1 MMHKALG
8 KILEVGSMTVQTQ
21 TVNRLQSLLE
31 LYRGGYQSHVVDQTV
46 DKLISLEVSQSRAE
60 LQRLAA
66 RLMTYEQQYGMT
78 SREFYQR
85 FRTGELGDDM
95 DFVEWSVF
103 WDMHQATQK
112 RLDSLV
118 KLAP

>member
-1 MMHKALG
+1 
-8 KILEVGSMTVQTQ
+8 MTVQTQ
-21 TVNRLQSLLE
+21 TVGRLQSLLE
-31 LYRGGYQSHVVDQTV
+31 LYLGGYQSQVVDQTV
-46 DKLISLEVSQSRAE
+46 TKLISLEVSQSRAE

-66 RLMTYEQQYGMT
+66 RLITYEQQYGMA
-78 SREFYQR
+78 SKDFYRR
-85 FRTGELGDDM
+85 FRLGELGDDM

-118 KLAP
+118 KQAP

>member
-1 MMHKALG
+1 
-8 KILEVGSMTVQTQ
+8 MTVQTQ
-21 TVNRLQSLLE
+21 TVGRLQSLLD
-31 LYRGGYQSHVVDQTV
+31 LYLGGYQSPVVDQTV
-46 DKLISLEVSQSRAE
+46 SKLVSLEAGQCRTE

-66 RLMTYEQQYGMT
+66 RLTIYEQQYGMT

-85 FRTGELGDDM
+85 FRTGQVGDEM

-112 RLDSLV
+112 RLDNLI
-118 KLAP
+118 KQAP

>member
-1 MMHKALG
+1 
-8 KILEVGSMTVQTQ
+8 MTDQTQ
-21 TVNRLQSLLE
+21 TVGRLQNLLE
-31 LYRGGYQSHVVDQTV
+31 LYRGGYQSQVVDQAV
-46 DKLISLEVSQSRAE
+46 SKLISLEVGQCRAE

-66 RLMTYEQQYGMT
+66 RLITYEQQYGMT
-78 SREFYQR
+78 SKDFYRR
-85 FRTGELGDDM
+85 FRLGELGDDM

-118 KLAP
+118 KQAS

>member
-1 MMHKALG
+1 
-8 KILEVGSMTVQTQ
+8 MTVQTQ
-21 TVNRLQSLLE
+21 TVGRLQSLLE
-31 LYRGGYQSHVVDQTV
+31 LYLGGYQSQVVDQTV
-46 DKLISLEVSQSRAE
+46 SKLISLEAGQSRAE

-66 RLMTYEQQYGMT
+66 RLTTYEHQYGMT
-78 SREFYQR
+78 SREFYER

-112 RLDSLV
+112 RLDSLDKQV
-118 KLAP
+118 P

>member
-1 MMHKALG
+1 MTQKEIFHFQLG
-8 KILEVGSMTVQTQ
+8 
-21 TVNRLQSLLE
+21 LLE
-31 LYRGGYQSHVVDQTV
+31 LYLGGYQSQMVDQTV
-46 DKLISLEVSQSRAE
+46 SKLVSLEVGQCRAE
-60 LQRLAA
+60 LQRLAT
-66 RLMTYEQQYGMT
+66 RLTGYEQQYGMN
-78 SREFYQR
+78 SSEFCQR

-118 KLAP
+118 KQVP

>member
-1 MMHKALG
+1 
-8 KILEVGSMTVQTQ
+8 MTVQTQ
-21 TVNRLQSLLE
+21 TVGRLQSLLE
-31 LYRGGYQSHVVDQTV
+31 LYLDGYQSPVVDQTV
-46 DKLISLEVSQSRAE
+46 SKLISLEVSQCRAE

-66 RLMTYEQQYGMT
+66 RLTAYEQQYGLT
-78 SREFYQR
+78 SSDFYQR

-112 RLDSLV
+112 RLDNLV
-118 KLAP
+118 KQAP